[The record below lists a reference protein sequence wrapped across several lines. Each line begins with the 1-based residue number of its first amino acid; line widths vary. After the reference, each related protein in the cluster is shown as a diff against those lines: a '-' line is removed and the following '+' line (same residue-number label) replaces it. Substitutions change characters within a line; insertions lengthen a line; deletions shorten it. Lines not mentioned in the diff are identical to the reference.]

1 MKNWKEIIVIK
12 RRRQT
17 PSRQERER
25 ERERERESPMWGKM
39 FSVTVWGTWWYGTST
54 KLLTF
59 QFFYYCGTSKS

>member
-25 ERERERESPMWGKM
+25 ERERERESHLYEAKC
-39 FSVTVWGTWWYGTST
+39 F
-54 KLLTF
+54 LQL
-59 QFFYYCGTSKS
+59 CGGLGGMAHQQNF

>member
-25 ERERERESPMWGKM
+25 ESPMWGKM
-39 FSVTVWGTWWYGTST
+39 FSATVWGTWWYGTST

-59 QFFYYCGTSKS
+59 QFFYYYGTIKP